1 MNGSGSA
8 ELCSDIYDI
17 LERCTNDEIAPIV
30 NVLVNSPASV
40 FELTRAFEHHAPDHE
55 KYVDQIG
62 DEVYRLALTALAR
75 SDGERPTYTAMLE
88 GVCKQIGLS
97 IEVGNIAKN
106 EANLLNCFARQHIL
120 TAPIGERQ
128 RIVEDAGTAAS
139 RAASGML
146 SSDTWQPFAST
157 LLQLGY
163 LRRKLVDEGR
173 MPGGEPDRL
182 DRDVV
187 STDDRSDELV
197 IHMGEGEPF
206 LSLANLSADSSGW
219 LEVNQNTKVS
229 GLLYPILEA
238 IQPVMAGVQMLR
250 NDTLWQEGAKN
261 ATASIVQVGQQGI
274 VKSLGQ
280 VSVASLVGPTAVLI
294 LASAMIEQQKLQQIE
309 KSLAEIKTALGDI
322 SKFQK
327 GERRSI
333 LTGSIRYFQQIA
345 ESVLTGELAE
355 EVLHSLERHEIDLMR
370 VQDHLSEEV
379 RDQIVALRAI
389 KKEGWG
395 SGKYTKAIQD
405 QLASLDKAYDE
416 LFLCIRARA
425 CAYMLLC
432 AFPGREAGKRSRFND
447 IKGALDTFSPSG
459 DATVALDRDFREK
472 IQAVSSLEI
481 KGLLLSQENMLLKR
495 AMQGKSNILD
505 GLRSAS
511 HEVAS
516 ETTPLAMSIKLEDG
530 RPVAFKAF
538 DPTPDRVFD
547 PHPELINRSS

>member
-1 MNGSGSA
+1 MSESGSA

-30 NVLVNSPASV
+30 NMLVASPASA
-40 FELTRAFEHHAPDHE
+40 FKLTRAFERYAPDHG
-55 KYVDQIG
+55 KYADQIG

-75 SDGERPTYTAMLE
+75 SDGQRPTYSAMLE
-88 GVCKQIGLS
+88 GVSKQIGLS
-97 IEVGNIAKN
+97 IDVGDNSKN
-106 EANLLNCFARQHIL
+106 EANLLNCFASQHIL
-120 TAPIGERQ
+120 TVPIIDRQ
-128 RIVEDAGTAAS
+128 RIVEEAAAAAS
-139 RAASGML
+139 RAASGIL
-146 SSDTWQPFAST
+146 SSDAWQPFASA

-173 MPGGEPDRL
+173 MSRHEPDRL
-182 DRDVV
+182 DCNLV
-187 STDDRSDELV
+187 SAGDGSDALV

-206 LSLANLSADSSGW
+206 LSMANLPADGAGW

-229 GLLYPILEA
+229 GLLYPMLEA

-250 NDTLWQEGAKN
+250 NDTLWKEGAKN
-261 ATASIVQVGQQGI
+261 ATASIVQAGQQGI
-274 VKSLGQ
+274 VKSLGH
-280 VSVASLVGPTAVLI
+280 VSVASLVGPTAVLV
-294 LASAMIEQQKLQQIE
+294 LASAMIEQQKLEQIE
-309 KSLAEIKTALGDI
+309 KSLAEIKTSLSDI

-395 SGKYTKAIQD
+395 SGKYAKAIQD
-405 QLASLDKAYDE
+405 RLVSLDKAYDE

-432 AFPGREAGKRSRFND
+432 AFPGREAGKRSRLND
-447 IKGALDTFSPSG
+447 IKDVLDAFSPSG
-459 DATVALDRDFREK
+459 DATAALDRDFREK
-472 IQAVSSLEI
+472 IQVVSSLELR
-481 KGLLLSQENMLLKR
+481 GQLLSQENMLLNR
-495 AMQGKSNILD
+495 AMQGQDNILD
-505 GLRSAS
+505 GLSSAS
-511 HEVAS
+511 QKAATEA
-516 ETTPLAMSIKLEDG
+516 TPLALNIKLEDG
-530 RPVAFKAF
+530 RPVAFRAF
-538 DPTPDRVFD
+538 APTLD
-547 PHPELINRSS
+547 